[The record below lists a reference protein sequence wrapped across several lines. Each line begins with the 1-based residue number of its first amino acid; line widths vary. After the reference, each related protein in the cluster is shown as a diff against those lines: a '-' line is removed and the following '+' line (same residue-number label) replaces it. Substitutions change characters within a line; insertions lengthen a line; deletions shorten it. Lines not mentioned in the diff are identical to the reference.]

1 MMTAYSSNGVS
12 VLTVPRVQM
21 EWGRVVLVPL
31 VVRWTLKMMNLLVGI
46 SAKICI
52 SNSNCI
58 KTISKLSA
66 GVLVPRVQM

>member
-1 MMTAYSSNGVS
+1 
-12 VLTVPRVQM
+12 
-21 EWGRVVLVPL
+21 
-31 VVRWTLKMMNLLVGI
+31 MMNLLVGI

-66 GVLVPRVQM
+66 GVFGPNGADVSLLVHRVEKNCPITKQQSKCKKKCI